1 MWHLQEASVTLPL
14 GNSVSDSYF
23 LLVSN
28 MLYLEIYVIYMFV
41 SPSGICSLKGRTRSA
56 LSLLFKVQHRV
67 RALPV
72 GQLVPSMVSEPSVTH
87 PQLPGALS
95 HSLDL
100 KYPRFTFYICSATT
114 RSIPKTSIT

>member
-41 SPSGICSLKGRTRSA
+41 SPSGICS
-56 LSLLFKVQHRV
+56 
-67 RALPV
+67 
-72 GQLVPSMVSEPSVTH
+72 
-87 PQLPGALS
+87 
-95 HSLDL
+95 
-100 KYPRFTFYICSATT
+100 
-114 RSIPKTSIT
+114 